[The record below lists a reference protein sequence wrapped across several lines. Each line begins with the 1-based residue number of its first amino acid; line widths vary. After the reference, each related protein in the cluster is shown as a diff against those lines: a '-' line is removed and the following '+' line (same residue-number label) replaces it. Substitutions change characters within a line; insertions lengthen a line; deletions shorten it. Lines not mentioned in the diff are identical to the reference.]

1 MSQPISPSI
10 IINERFDAR
19 PSQPVGYNV
28 AVTGFT
34 SEGVANEPFA
44 ITSITDYISL
54 FGAPD
59 ASRPEQ
65 IYAYDSV
72 NRIIT
77 GGANAIFTKLPY
89 GADRGYDVG
98 EEYSALLFPSLEDT
112 QEKASVVEFVSTENL
127 SADEFGSL
135 SATAPFD
142 DGVAIGDI
150 LSLSEYTAAE
160 GEGVTIAATEVSGV
174 SYDTLGY
181 VFGEPVRV
189 ALTEEDYEKVKC
201 GNIDWSEN
209 IENFDPT
216 LSAYDSIEFGKS
228 GLIVLDNGRTRSTDS
243 NEGYYVTLSDNSAAD
258 PATDWDSITQI
269 KTSTSTTNQTIW
281 GDMPVEKY
289 DFNLSSLYTA
299 NVSSVSQSLGAL
311 ASQTVSRP
319 WENSEYQN
327 WLTVTLWRLSKDI
340 RQGSEKLIPSIVETY
355 TGSISDSET
364 VIGDAGTEKNAFL
377 GDLVEGSS
385 TRLDFIVNPNL
396 STDIYQDT
404 AGNKIKNTRVWRTGL
419 GGIQSPFPP
428 LGTFN
433 GTGDAMFSVSQFT
446 PKVIKEAFDVG
457 NIPAKIQAA
466 LCTIDNPDRVEID
479 LSIEAGLGTIWT
491 SVKNDVDAW
500 LTGDPDDNSFI
511 YNDGH
516 PLSITKDLGR
526 TVPEGSESG
535 VYRENWMEVFDQFY
549 TFTKE
554 TRICNGGNHHLHIAD
569 PLRQILVNGVDCK
582 VYTSKTKCKN
592 SGVFVDEIYHPLK
605 NLTKLVNTDLATIDA
620 EWYKTNNVY
629 TSKGVWVPSSGV
641 LAGLFAATDLPWESA
656 AGVQRGLITGVTDI
670 ALDPTQRDRDYLWK
684 IHANAVYADRSTGI
698 TRFADQ
704 TLLKNDNIQLR
715 QNSARRLM
723 IWLEKNLRTALRP
736 FLFEPNNLQTRI
748 RFKNA
753 IELYLRTLLDNGA
766 IVDYAV
772 SLSRNDAATQQEGC
786 LIADI
791 AIKITGQVDKIILN
805 FDLLRLDQP
814 FQEVF

>member
-19 PSQPVGYNV
+19 PSQPVGYNI

-44 ITSITDYISL
+44 ITSITDFISL
-54 FGAPD
+54 FGEPD

-72 NRIIT
+72 NRIIG

-98 EEYSALLFPSLEDT
+98 EEYSALLFPALEDELT
-112 QEKASVVEFVSTENL
+112 TLSGGELL
-127 SADEFGSL
+127 SADALG
-135 SATAPFD
+135 
-142 DGVAIGDI
+142 
-150 LSLSEYTAAE
+150 
-160 GEGVTIAATEVSGV
+160 
-174 SYDTLGY
+174 TLGY

-189 ALTEEDYEKVKC
+189 ALTEAEYDKVKC
-201 GNIDWSEN
+201 GNIDWSES
-209 IENFDPT
+209 IENFDPL
-216 LSAYDSIEFGKS
+216 LSAYDNVEFGKA
-228 GLIVLDNGRTRSTDS
+228 GIIVLDSGRSRSVDS
-243 NEGYYVTLSDNSAAD
+243 NEGYYITLSDNSAAD
-258 PATDWDSITQI
+258 PATDWNSITQI
-269 KTSTSTTNQTIW
+269 KTSTSITNQTIW
-281 GDMPVEKY
+281 GDMPIEKY
-289 DFNLSSLYTA
+289 DFNLESLYTA
-299 NVSSVSQSLGAL
+299 NVSSISQSLGAL

-327 WLTVTLWRLSKDI
+327 WMSVTLWRLSKDI
-340 RQGSEKLIPSIVETY
+340 RQGSEKLIPTIVETY
-355 TGSISDSET
+355 TGSISNTET

-377 GDLVEGSS
+377 GDVVSPS
-385 TRLDFIVNPNL
+385 TRLDFIVNPNIA
-396 STDIYQDT
+396 SDVYQDT
-404 AGNKIKNTRVWRTGL
+404 AGNKIKNTRVWRNEPSVSD
-419 GGIQSPFPP
+419 GIQKPFPP

-457 NIPAKIQAA
+457 NIPAKVQSA

-491 SVKNDVDAW
+491 SVKNDEDAW
-500 LTGDPDDNSFI
+500 LTGDPADNSFI

-516 PLSITKDLGR
+516 PLQIATDLGR
-526 TVPEGSESG
+526 AVPEGSETG
-535 VYRENWMEVFDQFY
+535 IYRDNWMEVFDVFY

-554 TRICNGGNHHLHIAD
+554 TRVCNGGNHHLHIAD

-582 VYTSKTKCKN
+582 VYTPKTKCKD
-592 SGVFVDEIYHPLK
+592 SGIFVDEIYHPLK
-605 NLTKLVNTDLATIDA
+605 NLTRLVNTDLATIDA

-629 TSKGVWVPSSGV
+629 TSKATWVPSSGV
-641 LAGLFAATDLPWESA
+641 LAGLFAATDLPWEAA

-670 ALDPTQRDRDYLWK
+670 AIDPTQRDRDYLWK

-723 IWLEKNLRTALRP
+723 IWLEKNLRTSLRP